1 MNDLWWALEELR
13 LSIKLGFKLLYTF
26 GLSLKHKIVF
36 FIRQPFQVS
45 GAVIIFNSVQV
56 MDYPSWG
63 QRFFI
68 RLFPDPNMFQNE
80 AMPICSG
87 MVRYEDKYISACRL
101 ISFADSSFIPFSFQ
115 SGVDCSDVSC
125 FPIMLRGTRPASLCC
140 FPRIIFPILLLI
152 DRFAT
157 VRAKSCYRP
166 LSVFVLTIYTAF
178 GLLRAWLSAIQ
189 TGMLVFLFPFPAL
202 FFRPHIVSIAYMNLN
217 SNRMQRCLK

>member
-1 MNDLWWALEELR
+1 MLPIEQSFEFLDTFCFCLKN
-13 LSIKLGFKLLYTF
+13 KVMLL
-26 GLSLKHKIVF
+26 
-36 FIRQPFQVS
+36 IRQGYQI
-45 GAVIIFNSVQV
+45 AEAIISLDSVQMV
-56 MDYPSWG
+56 NYPIFWQG
-63 QRFFI
+63 FFV

>member
-1 MNDLWWALEELR
+1 MLA
-13 LSIKLGFKLLYTF
+13 IKQGFKFLNALCFCLKNKVMLL
-26 GLSLKHKIVF
+26 
-36 FIRQPFQVS
+36 IRQGYQVARVIVVFDTVQMVNYPPFREWFT
-45 GAVIIFNSVQV
+45 IN
-56 MDYPSWG
+56 
-63 QRFFI
+63 
-68 RLFPDPNMFQNE
+68 LLPDVNVLQNE

-189 TGMLVFLFPFPAL
+189 TGMLVFLFPY
-202 FFRPHIVSIAYMNLN
+202 IVSIAYMNLN